1 MSHWVSQTSPW
12 VASNASAAAPS
23 ASADHHSRNSK
34 QALNARQTLLTRTN
48 SHPPGAMPDQTRT
61 GQHEPDEH
69 STLGASRRHALFASG
84 SPGGNIAAA
93 LAVRAIR

>member
-1 MSHWVSQTSPW
+1 
-12 VASNASAAAPS
+12 
-23 ASADHHSRNSK
+23 
-34 QALNARQTLLTRTN
+34 
-48 SHPPGAMPDQTRT
+48 MPDQTRT